1 MRSKGLDHAP
11 AVPGGRPT
19 LAHGPA
25 KPAIGLAQASR
36 QLGGTRWLSLVTEHV
51 KHLGMLRW
59 VKLTRQLDARV
70 SPGAVRRLQAGPTI
84 GGPNKLRPGGS
95 GRSSQTQ
102 GQAQDANQATQAA
115 ALASDRER
123 STLIRRL
130 ARSLKPPMQKK
141 TRLGRHD

>member
-1 MRSKGLDHAP
+1 MRSKGLDHAR
-11 AVPGGRPT
+11 AVPRGGPT
-19 LAHGPA
+19 LTHGPA
-25 KPAIGLAQASR
+25 RPAVGLAQASH
-36 QLGGTRWLSLVTEHV
+36 QLGTTRWLSMVTEHV

-70 SPGAVRRLQAGPTI
+70 SPGPVRRLQAGTTI

-95 GRSSQTQ
+95 GRSSQAQ
-102 GQAQDANQATQAA
+102 GQAQDPNQATQAT